1 MINWER
7 KKYLARGC
15 FIQEEACF
23 KGAQRIV
30 LEFVIKNAKPC
41 PRAFYYIG
49 DRRMK
54 GFELTAHDVITARDE
69 AFKKVHEWIE
79 EEASTWNTRLLQMWQ
94 SQNWE
99 DA

>member
-1 MINWER
+1 MST
-7 KKYLARGC
+7 K
-15 FIQEEACF
+15 ACF

-79 EEASTWNTRLLQMWQ
+79 EEASTWSTRLLQMWQ
-94 SQNWE
+94 GQNWE
-99 DA
+99 DE

>member
-7 KKYLARGC
+7 KKYLAHGW
-15 FIQEEACF
+15 FIQEEGCF
-23 KGAQRIV
+23 KRAQGIV

-79 EEASTWNTRLLQMWQ
+79 EEASTWSTRLLQMWQ
-94 SQNWE
+94 GQNWDE
-99 DA
+99 E